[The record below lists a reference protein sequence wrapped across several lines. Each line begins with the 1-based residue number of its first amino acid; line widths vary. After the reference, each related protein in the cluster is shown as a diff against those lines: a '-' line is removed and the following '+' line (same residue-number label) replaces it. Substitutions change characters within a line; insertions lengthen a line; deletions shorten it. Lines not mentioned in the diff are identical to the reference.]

1 MTDRPEGAARTVV
14 ASLELARRVAGV
26 LIGATYLS
34 VALIGF
40 GVVLMIAGGI
50 SPLDQALAF
59 DPGRL
64 IADVLAGR
72 PEGVLWLGL
81 VAVIV
86 TPSLRVAASLVGYL
100 AEGERPMVLVSVGI
114 LGVIAASVLLAIG
127 LGG

>member
-14 ASLELARRVAGV
+14 ASLELERRVAGV

-34 VALIGF
+34 VALIGV

-64 IADVLAGR
+64 IDDVLAGR

>member
-1 MTDRPEGAARTVV
+1 VGAARTVV
-14 ASLELARRVAGV
+14 ASLELERRVAGV

-34 VALIGF
+34 VALIGV

-64 IADVLAGR
+64 IDDVLAGR

>member
-1 MTDRPEGAARTVV
+1 MTDRPGGAARTVV
-14 ASLELARRVAGV
+14 PSLELERRVAGV

-34 VALIGF
+34 VALIGV

-64 IADVLAGR
+64 IDDVLAGR